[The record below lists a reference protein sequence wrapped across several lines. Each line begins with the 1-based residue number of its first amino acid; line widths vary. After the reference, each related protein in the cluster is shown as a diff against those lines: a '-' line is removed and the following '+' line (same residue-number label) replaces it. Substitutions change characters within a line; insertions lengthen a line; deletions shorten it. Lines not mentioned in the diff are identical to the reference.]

1 MLKLKSFFLFLG
13 LLIVSGCVFEPGA
26 VKVDLKQKNAISKSA
41 ISSVVVVNNQ
51 IKVTGSGLSGVTA
64 LKIKNNNLNESFTIE
79 SVSATQIIANATHAV
94 TIGVGQ
100 VFDLILSNAHGAATF
115 PVSFSLDNG
124 SVTAVML
131 SSMGASAGQILKYN
145 GSAWVPSTISSS
157 QLYIGTWNA
166 STNTP
171 NLNLTTPQAG
181 DYYVVTT
188 AGTQGAIT
196 YAVGDWII
204 SNGLSWSKLSHSS
217 SVVGSFNGRTGL
229 VVPEVGD
236 YTWAQITKTGSK
248 LEEIADVD
256 ITSRADQKVLKWDDL
271 NSKWIM
277 GNDNTGA
284 GAPGPGSIT
293 TTEILDGTIANV
305 DLAGSIAQ
313 SKITNLTSDLASKL
327 GLTSLSAT
335 APLVYNNTTGV
346 FSINNASAVLDGA
359 MSAADKTKLNG
370 LEALSAGNGVLERF
384 SGTLRSNTCADG
396 EILKWV
402 TLTGWTCSPD
412 TSTDATK
419 QTILSNSAGLAA
431 ALSDETGTGLA
442 VFGTAPVI
450 TNPDIQGELRI
461 AGSTSG
467 YVGFVPAAVAGATT
481 YKLPATQGTA
491 GQVLSTDGVATN
503 ATLTWANP
511 TTNSTGI
518 LDGTIVNADINA
530 GAAIDYSKLN
540 VPNAAIPLTA
550 LNATGTKDG
559 TKYLKGDN
567 TWATFSSDL
576 LASTLSALPV
586 VTNAVISTSDTVL
599 SAFARLQKQITDL
612 AVSAVG
618 GDLSGTLPNPTVIKI
633 RGTAVSATA
642 PTSGNFFKYDGS
654 NWLGSPITIADIKSL
669 SVGNL
674 FPASACAANQTLSY
688 ALLVDAFTCVDI
700 GTLDGAKITTGT
712 IDVARLPA
720 SAGYWVAATGGINY
734 AGGNVGIGTSVPTN
748 RLTVKAISNTV
759 TDYPIQM
766 HNLSDTMRTGHG
778 TYGISN
784 KIGTAQNID
793 YTYDIGGA
801 QIFNTGGTERL
812 RILGTGNVGIGTATP
827 AQKLEVNGGIKL
839 GYGEPTAPNTTASGL
854 SFDGDTGIFAAAD
867 GQLNLWSNNV
877 RTMALFGPN
886 VGIGVTTPTARLE
899 ISANTT
905 MDSVGAT
912 AGIRIYNSQSANNDY
927 LNIGWLAEDTFGLQ
941 SADAANNLKNLILNP
956 FGGNVG
962 IGTNVPSEA
971 LEVNGKVKATAFLYT
986 SDRRLKKDI
995 HTLPDTLAKILKLR
1009 GVSFK
1014 WNSNDEKT
1022 IGFIAQEVEK
1032 IYPELVTTDAKSG
1045 YKAVQYGNIVAILV
1059 EALKQEH
1066 EERVKD
1072 RYYFE
1077 TQVDLVSRSV
1087 ASVNADNE
1095 ERLQKLEKENL
1106 ELKEKLL
1113 KIEAMLLKK

>member
-1 MLKLKSFFLFLG
+1 MLNAKSNFLFLG
-13 LLIVSGCVFEPGA
+13 LFIVSGCVFEPGS
-26 VKVDLKQKNAISKSA
+26 VKVDLKQINAISKSS

-51 IKVTGSGLSGVTA
+51 IKVTGTGLSGVTA

-79 SVSATQIIANATHAV
+79 SASATQIIANATHAV

-145 GSAWVPSTISSS
+145 GAAWVPSTISSS

-188 AGTQGAIT
+188 AGTQGAIS

-256 ITSRADQKVLKWDDL
+256 ITGRADQKVLKWDDL

-293 TTEILDGTIANV
+293 TTEIFDGTIADV

-313 SKITNLTSDLASKL
+313 SKITNLTTDLASKL
-327 GLTSLSAT
+327 GLTSLTAT
-335 APLVYNNTTGV
+335 APLVYNNTTGG
-346 FSINNASAVLDGA
+346 FSINNATAVLDGA

-384 SGTLRSNTCADG
+384 SGTVRSNTCADG

-419 QTILSNSAGLAA
+419 QTILTNSAGLAA

-450 TNPDIQGELRI
+450 TNPDIQGELRLS
-461 AGSTSG
+461 GSTSG
-467 YVGFVPAAVAGATT
+467 YVGFVPAAVAGTTT

-540 VPNAAIPLTA
+540 VPNAAIPLSA

-567 TWATFSSDL
+567 TWASFSTDIF
-576 LASTLSALPV
+576 ASVLTALPV

-618 GDLSGTLPNPTVIKI
+618 GDLSGTLPNPTVVKI
-633 RGTAVSATA
+633 RGTAVSAVA
-642 PTSGNFFKYDGS
+642 PASGNFFKYDGS
-654 NWLGSPITIADIKSL
+654 NWLGSAITIGDIKSL

-674 FPASACAANQTLSY
+674 FPATACAVNQTLSY

-700 GTLDGAKITTGT
+700 GTLDGSKITTGT

-720 SAGYWVAATGGINY
+720 SAGYWAAATGGINY
-734 AGGNVGIGTSVPTN
+734 AGGNVGIGTAAPGGPLHILSTGPSPLIFERTN
-748 RLTVKAISNTV
+748 NQNSNIQYKNTV
-759 TDYPIQM
+759 TSVYAG
-766 HNLSDTMRTGHG
+766 LSPTG
-778 TYGISN
+778 YFGI
-784 KIGTAQNID
+784 G
-793 YTYDIGGA
+793 
-801 QIFNTGGTERL
+801 FNVD
-812 RILGTGNVGIGTATP
+812 LGINPALVALNNGNVGIGTTAP
-827 AQKLEVNGGIKL
+827 AQKLEVNGGLKL

-886 VGIGVTTPTARLE
+886 VGIGVTAPTARLE

-941 SADAANNLKNLILNP
+941 SADAANNLKNLIFNP

-962 IGTNVPSEA
+962 IGMNTPSEA

-1032 IYPELVTTDAKSG
+1032 VYPELVTTDAKSG

-1059 EALKQEH
+1059 EALKEEH
-1066 EERVKD
+1066 EERIKD
-1072 RYYFE
+1072 RYYFDS
-1077 TQVDLVSRSV
+1077 QVDLVSRSV

>member
-1 MLKLKSFFLFLG
+1 MAKSNFLFLG
-13 LLIVSGCVFEPGA
+13 LFLVWGCVFQPGA
-26 VKVDLKQKNAISKSA
+26 VKVDLKQKNAISKSS

-51 IKVTGSGLSGVTA
+51 IKVTGTGLSGVTA

-79 SVSATQIIANATHAV
+79 SASATQIIANATHAV

-145 GSAWVPSTISSS
+145 GAAWVPSTISSS
-157 QLYIGTWNA
+157 QLFIGTWNA

-171 NLNLTTPQAG
+171 NLNLTAPQAG

-204 SNGLSWSKLSHSS
+204 SNGLTWSKLSHSS

-293 TTEILDGTIANV
+293 TTEIFDGTIADV

-313 SKITNLTSDLASKL
+313 SKITNLTTDLASKL
-327 GLTSLSAT
+327 GLTSLTAT
-335 APLVYNNTTGV
+335 APLVYNNTTGG
-346 FSINNASAVLDGA
+346 FSINNATALLDGA

-384 SGTLRSNTCADG
+384 SGTVRSNTCADG

-419 QTILSNSAGLAA
+419 QTILTNSAGLAA

-450 TNPDIQGELRI
+450 TNPDIQGELRLS
-461 AGSTSG
+461 GSTSG
-467 YVGFVPAAVAGATT
+467 YVGFVPAAVAGTTT

-540 VPNAAIPLTA
+540 VPNAAIPLSA

-618 GDLSGTLPNPTVIKI
+618 GDLSGTLPNPTVAKI
-633 RGTAVSATA
+633 RGTAVSAVA
-642 PTSGNFFKYDGS
+642 PASGNFFKYDGS
-654 NWLGSPITIADIKSL
+654 NWLGSPITIGDIKSL

-720 SAGYWVAATGGINY
+720 SAGYWAAATGGINY
-734 AGGNVGIGTSVPTN
+734 AGGNVGIGTSSPASKLQVDGGTI
-748 RLTVKAISNTV
+748 R
-759 TDYPIQM
+759 
-766 HNLSDTMRTGHG
+766 SDLGSTG
-778 TYGISN
+778 TSF
-784 KIGTAQNID
+784 IGTGVGSNLQITHDGSNFAKVFNSGGGVNIED
-793 YTYDIGGA
+793 VIYA
-801 QIFNTGGTERL
+801 H
-812 RILGTGNVGIGTATP
+812 GNVGIGTSTP
-827 AQKLEVNGGIKL
+827 AQKLEVNGGLKL

-854 SFDGDTGIFAAAD
+854 SFDGDTGLFAAAD
-867 GQLNLWSNNV
+867 GELNLWSNNV

-886 VGIGVTTPTARLE
+886 VGIGVTAPTARLE

-905 MDSVGAT
+905 MDNLGAS

-941 SADAANNLKNLILNP
+941 SADAANNLKNLIFNP

-962 IGTNVPSEA
+962 IGMNTPSEA

-1032 IYPELVTTDAKSG
+1032 VYPELVTTDAKSG

-1059 EALKQEH
+1059 EALKEEH
-1066 EERVKD
+1066 EERIKD
-1072 RYYFE
+1072 RYYFDS
-1077 TQVDLVSRSV
+1077 QVDLVSRSV
-1087 ASVNADNE
+1087 ASVNVDNE